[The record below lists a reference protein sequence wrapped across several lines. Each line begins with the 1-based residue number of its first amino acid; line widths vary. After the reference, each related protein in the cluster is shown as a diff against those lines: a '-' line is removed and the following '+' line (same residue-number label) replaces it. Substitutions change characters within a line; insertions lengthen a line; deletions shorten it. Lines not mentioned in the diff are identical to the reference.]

1 MMTGWLISFEPDR
14 LKLSDLGLTY
24 AEERVDS
31 IPMEWLAMAL
41 HALAVKLWAGLE
53 RCFTGALRG
62 WL

>member
-41 HALAVKLWAGLE
+41 HALAVK
-53 RCFTGALRG
+53 RFTGALRG